1 MIDQLPEQGQIAA
14 VADCFVP
21 GATTRPR
28 PRKAKWRIHQ
38 DYRKLLDEKDIDA
51 VIVATPDHGRVLAC
65 ILACQAGKDI
75 YAEKPL
81 TLYIHEGRLL
91 VQAVRKYGR
100 VLQVGSQQRSM
111 EMNRFACEF
120 VRNGGMG
127 KIRKSSGHQLHR
139 AGSHP
144 EVALPEEPIPEGLDW
159 DLWQG
164 QAESRPY
171 NSLLAYRHFGWRSG
185 ATTPAAK

>member
-1 MIDQLPEQGQIAA
+1 M
-14 VADCFVP
+14 ADCFV
-21 GATTRPR
+21 TRCHDLAKA
-28 PRKAKWRIHQ
+28 RKTKWRIHQ

-81 TLYIHEGRLL
+81 SLYIREGRLL
-91 VQAVRKYGR
+91 VEAVQKYGR
-100 VLQVGSQQRSM
+100 VVQVGSQQRSM

-120 VRNGGMG
+120 VRTGGIG
-127 KIRKSSGHQLHR
+127 KIRRFRPSTTPAPIAFRGWPCLWSQSRTDSTGIMAGPSGIAALQQP
-139 AGSHP
+139 AGIS
-144 EVALPEEPIPEGLDW
+144 ALAG
-159 DLWQG
+159 
-164 QAESRPY
+164 A
-171 NSLLAYRHFGWRSG
+171 G